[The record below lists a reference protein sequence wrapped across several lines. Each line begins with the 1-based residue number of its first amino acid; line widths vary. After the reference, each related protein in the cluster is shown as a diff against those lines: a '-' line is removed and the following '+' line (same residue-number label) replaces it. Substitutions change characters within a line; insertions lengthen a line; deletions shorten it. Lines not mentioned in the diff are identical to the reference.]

1 MTAPN
6 IMEKYKKE
14 YYKARRRIP
23 DRRHE
28 LAYVRLAIEGNRA
41 ARQTLIY
48 KYVPFLYAMALSLKH
63 KYSSTTDELV
73 NAAIYGFDKALRE
86 FDMSRGT
93 SFYTFYA
100 HKAANEMR
108 KESYA
113 SLLVH
118 RSEAMLKSPRTEDL
132 ETVADVS
139 IDRVNSEG
147 HSIVESLVDES
158 DEMTDW
164 FAQLNDMNGIVKS
177 LTKDLPP
184 VEKRILDEMYINT
197 PDGATLN
204 EVGAELGMCR
214 ERVRQLRNRALDR
227 IRKTPLYDDIVSG
240 GTEVA

>member
-6 IMEKYKKE
+6 IMEKYRKE

-41 ARQTLIY
+41 AKQTLIY
-48 KYVPFLYAMALSLKH
+48 KYIPFLYAMAISMKH

-73 NAAIYGFDKALRE
+73 NASIFGFDKALRE
-86 FDMSRGT
+86 FDMTRGT

-100 HKAANEMR
+100 HKAMNEMR
-108 KESYA
+108 KESYS

-139 IDRVNSEG
+139 IDRLNAEG

-164 FAQLNDMNGIVKS
+164 FAQLNDVNGMVKS

-197 PDGATLN
+197 PEGATLN
-204 EVGAELGMCR
+204 KVGEELGMCR
-214 ERVRQLRNRALDR
+214 ERVRQLKNRALDR
-227 IRKTPLYDDIVSG
+227 IRKSQLYEDIVASG
-240 GTEVA
+240 HEVA

>member
-6 IMEKYKKE
+6 IMEKYRKE

-41 ARQTLIY
+41 AKQTLIY
-48 KYVPFLYAMALSLKH
+48 KYVPFLYAMAISLKH
-63 KYSSTTDELV
+63 KYSSTPDELV
-73 NAAIYGFDKALRE
+73 NSAIFGFDKALRE
-86 FDMSRGT
+86 FDMTRGT

-118 RSEAMLKSPRTEDL
+118 RSEAMLKTPRTEDL
-132 ETVADVS
+132 ESVADVS
-139 IDRVNSEG
+139 LDRLNYDG
-147 HSIVESLVDES
+147 HTLVESLVDES

-164 FAQLNDMNGIVKS
+164 FAQLNDMSRMVNS
-177 LTKDLPP
+177 LTKELKP
-184 VEKRILDEMYINT
+184 VEKRILTEMYIND

-204 EVGAELGMCR
+204 EVGREIGMCR
-214 ERVRQLRNRALDR
+214 ERVRQLKNRALDR
-227 IRKTPLYDDIVSG
+227 IRKSQLFEDIVASG
-240 GTEVA
+240 NEVA